1 MRQRLL
7 TKSQCLTNSASTLP
21 GSHRQ
26 RNIPPKKTAPDWP
39 EPESCFPFGRDTLAV
54 PHSERED
61 PRSEPEGRQHIRRSG
76 RQLSDI
82 PAKENGFSLVSRSH
96 PRAGGGR
103 HRGRAVATGARAQP
117 PGVGDGCLGPSRY
130 THAVDLVPRL
140 VPVSGPDPAGRPSP
154 RRSLRTRSEGV
165 LAGGWHDQWHG
176 TAPVSLAREPFKHY
190 PTHSIT
196 CRYGAETGSRSSPSW
211 PGRFRPISRA

>member
-82 PAKENGFSLVSRSH
+82 PAKENGFAMVSRGH
-96 PRAGGGR
+96 PRAGGGG
-103 HRGRAVATGARAQP
+103 HCCRAVATRARAQP
-117 PGVGDGCLGPSRY
+117 ARLGYGCLGPSRY

-140 VPVSGPDPAGRPSP
+140 VPVSGPDPAGRPGHRHP
-154 RRSLRTRSEGV
+154 LWTRPEGFPE
-165 LAGGWHDQWHG
+165 GGWHD
-176 TAPVSLAREPFKHY
+176 
-190 PTHSIT
+190 
-196 CRYGAETGSRSSPSW
+196 
-211 PGRFRPISRA
+211 